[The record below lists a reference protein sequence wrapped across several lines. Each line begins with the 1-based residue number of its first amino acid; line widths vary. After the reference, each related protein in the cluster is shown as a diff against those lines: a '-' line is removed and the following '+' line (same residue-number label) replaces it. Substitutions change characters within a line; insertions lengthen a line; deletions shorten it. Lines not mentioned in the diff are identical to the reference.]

1 MSYNGSGTFNIN
13 TAGQP
18 VVTGTVIS
26 STAFNALTAD
36 LATGL
41 STAITKDGQTAAT
54 ARIPF
59 AQGISSTLV
68 TDSTSTTTGSIITAG
83 GVGVAKALFVG
94 TTANVAGAVTL
105 QSTLAVG
112 GVATYSAQPI
122 FSSLT
127 ASSAVA
133 TDASKGLVSVT
144 NTGTGNNVL
153 ATSPTI
159 TTPTISGD
167 ASISG
172 LTVGKGANAVA
183 RNTAFGITALA
194 AATGNFN
201 TGIGNLALLT
211 NSTGTSNTAVG
222 DSALRLNTTGG
233 SNTAIGQGA
242 IELNTTGSDNA
253 AIGKDAFSSNTTGS
267 SNTALGKGALAANT
281 TASNNTAVGYHAL
294 VANTTAL
301 NNVAVG
307 FQALTAVT
315 TGGDNTAIG
324 KTSGSLITTGSKN
337 TILGQYSGNQGGL
350 DIRTSNSNIVLSDG
364 DGNPRL
370 KMDSTGQ
377 LSSLI
382 VGVGLF
388 EDYGCRAWVNFNGTG
403 TVAIRGSG
411 NVSSITDNGTGDYTV
426 NFTTAMPDVNYSFLA
441 GAQANGVANGPMVDL
456 YGVGATGSARFRV
469 FTQASAAMDSPVCT
483 FAAFR

>member
-13 TAGQP
+13 TSGQP

-153 ATSPTI
+153 STSPTLVTPVLGAASATSVTVAAGAVGTPSI
-159 TTPTISGD
+159 TTTGD
-167 ASISG
+167 
-172 LTVGKGANAVA
+172 T
-183 RNTAFGITALA
+183 
-194 AATGNFN
+194 N
-201 TGIGNLALLT
+201 TGIFFPAADTIAFAEGGVEAARLDSAGNMGLGVTPSAWGSNNRTIDMYGIGSFSSFSNGAGGYELDVGLNAYNSASGWRYKVSSYAVALYQQAAGSHIWYNAAAGTAGNAISFTQALTLNTNGALALQGASTSATGVGITFPATQSASSDANTLDDYEEGTWTPTDASGASLSLT
-211 NSTGTSNTAVG
+211 VTAARYIKIGSSVTVIAIFSYPVTASASGGNVGGLPFANNLDNSTGSILSSNANAQKMIISGTSTSGVFFFPVNSTTQSTNV
-222 DSALRLNTTGG
+222 AL
-233 SNTAIGQGA
+233 
-242 IELNTTGSDNA
+242 
-253 AIGKDAFSSNTTGS
+253 SNTTI
-267 SNTALGKGALAANT
+267 
-281 TASNNTAVGYHAL
+281 Y
-294 VANTTAL
+294 
-301 NNVAVG
+301 
-307 FQALTAVT
+307 
-315 TGGDNTAIG
+315 
-324 KTSGSLITTGSKN
+324 
-337 TILGQYSGNQGGL
+337 
-350 DIRTSNSNIVLSDG
+350 
-364 DGNPRL
+364 
-370 KMDSTGQ
+370 M
-377 LSSLI
+377 
-382 VGVGLF
+382 
-388 EDYGCRAWVNFNGTG
+388 
-403 TVAIRGSG
+403 
-411 NVSSITDNGTGDYTV
+411 SITYR
-426 NFTTAMPDVNYSFLA
+426 TT
-441 GAQANGVANGPMVDL
+441 
-456 YGVGATGSARFRV
+456 
-469 FTQASAAMDSPVCT
+469 
-483 FAAFR
+483 